1 MMFIQL
7 KSIWKKIDI
16 FIKKRNIFRIFQKNS
31 IKSHGNIKSASL
43 YVEVIDIYKIKI
55 FLNPLMPVVFINRL
69 STEVNFNTFLDISS
83 FLHLNLETKHAF
95 SKACMYLMTS

>member
-1 MMFIQL
+1 MIFSL
-7 KSIWKKIDI
+7 KKEIFLEYFKKTIE
-16 FIKKRNIFRIFQKNS
+16 
-31 IKSHGNIKSASL
+31 SHVNIKSASS

-83 FLHLNLETKHAF
+83 LLHLNLATKHAF
-95 SKACMYLMTS
+95 SKACIYLMTS